1 MDSKEDKKALRRAKR
16 TFEIVDLVSPSWTIQ
31 VPKKRGPHKV
41 IPYVNDKDA
50 LWAADRFIEY
60 FENFTSIEDYLRY
73 VKTELVRKKPPEKK
87 VEKTVNLDSFFAYDE
102 KTVESDHPLCEQ
114 FLNEDI
120 HPEDMEFDIYY
131 VGDRFSSEKSELRE
145 TLHVDQNEFNV
156 KLDAV
161 SSHNNEGNIP
171 GREMRWV
178 IKERNTQKIV
188 GFIRFGSPTINSKPR
203 NLWLGRA
210 PDLSIFNRH
219 AAMGF
224 VIVPSQPFGYN
235 YLGGK
240 LLALLCCSHLAREK
254 LNKVFEK
261 DIALF
266 ETTSLY
272 GSTTDAS
279 QYDGLK
285 PFMRYKGLTESKFLP
300 LLHDTKFH
308 ELHDKFTEWNANSP
322 LTETWASSKKMKRQA
337 KMVSIIR
344 NSLSGNKKLGVMDHE
359 RLQEFNRVLELAGGL
374 TQKKR
379 TYFCEYGYSNVR
391 EVILGE
397 QKELLRGPNWDK
409 HELEN
414 VIKWWKKKATK
425 RYEKLKAEGRF
436 RTKVELWT
444 DDDDIQIIR

>member
-1 MDSKEDKKALRRAKR
+1 MIIS
-16 TFEIVDLVSPSWTIQ
+16 
-31 VPKKRGPHKV
+31 
-41 IPYVNDKDA
+41 NDDA
-50 LWAADRFIEY
+50 VWAADEFIKY
-60 FENFTSIEDYLRY
+60 FSQMGNIEDYLRF
-73 VKTELVRKKPPEKK
+73 VKKEVIKSTSSLAPLHDE
-87 VEKTVNLDSFFAYDE
+87 FF
-102 KTVESDHPLCEQ
+102 
-114 FLNEDI
+114 NEDI
-120 HPEDMEFDIYY
+120 HPQEMEFDIKF
-131 VGDRFSSEKSELRE
+131 VGARFQQSVPQEHYGNLLR
-145 TLHVDQNEFNV
+145 
-156 KLDAV
+156 AV
-161 SSHNNEGNIP
+161 SSHNNESNIP
-171 GREMRWV
+171 GRELRWM
-178 IKERNTQKIV
+178 IFEKKTQSCL

-203 NLWLGRA
+203 NIWLGQA
-210 PDLSIFNRH
+210 PNLSIFNRH

-240 LLALLCCSHLAREK
+240 LLALLCCSHYARET

-300 LLHDTKFH
+300 LLHDEAFH
-308 ELHDKFTEWNANSP
+308 RLHDRFTVWNNNQP
-322 LTETWASSKKMKRQA
+322 LTDKKASSKKMKRQT
-337 KMVSIIR
+337 KMISITR
-344 NSLSGNKKLGVMDHE
+344 NSLKEFGMDEKLE
-359 RLQEFNRVLELAGGL
+359 QFNSVIETALSL

-379 TYFCEYGYSNVR
+379 TYFCEYGYSNVK

-397 QKELLRGPNWDK
+397 QEELVRGPNWDK
-409 HELEN
+409 FYLEN
-414 VIKWWKKKATK
+414 IIAWWKKKATK
-425 RYEKLKAEGRF
+425 RYEKLKAEDRF

>member
-1 MDSKEDKKALRRAKR
+1 MIIS
-16 TFEIVDLVSPSWTIQ
+16 
-31 VPKKRGPHKV
+31 
-41 IPYVNDKDA
+41 NDDA
-50 LWAADRFIEY
+50 VWAADEFIKY
-60 FENFTSIEDYLRY
+60 FSQMGNIEDYLRF
-73 VKTELVRKKPPEKK
+73 VKKEVIKSTSSLAPLHDE
-87 VEKTVNLDSFFAYDE
+87 FF
-102 KTVESDHPLCEQ
+102 
-114 FLNEDI
+114 NEDI
-120 HPEDMEFDIYY
+120 HPQEMEFDIKF
-131 VGDRFSSEKSELRE
+131 VGARFQQSVPQEHYGNLLR
-145 TLHVDQNEFNV
+145 
-156 KLDAV
+156 AV
-161 SSHNNEGNIP
+161 SSHNNESNIP
-171 GREMRWV
+171 GRELRWM
-178 IKERNTQKIV
+178 IFEKKTQSCL

-203 NLWLGRA
+203 NLWLGQA
-210 PDLSIFNRH
+210 PNLSIFNRH

-240 LLALLCCSHLAREK
+240 LLALLCCSHYARET
-254 LNKVFEK
+254 LNEVFEK

-300 LLHDTKFH
+300 LLHDEAFH
-308 ELHDKFTEWNANSP
+308 RLHDRFTVWNNNQP
-322 LTETWASSKKMKRQA
+322 LTDKKASSKKMKRQT
-337 KMVSIIR
+337 KMISITR
-344 NSLSGNKKLGVMDHE
+344 NSLKEYGMEEKLD
-359 RLQEFNRVLELAGGL
+359 QFNSVIKTALSL

-397 QKELLRGPNWDK
+397 QEKLVRGPNWDK
-409 HELEN
+409 FYLEN
-414 VIKWWKKKATK
+414 IISWWRKKATK

-436 RTKVELWT
+436 RNKVELWT